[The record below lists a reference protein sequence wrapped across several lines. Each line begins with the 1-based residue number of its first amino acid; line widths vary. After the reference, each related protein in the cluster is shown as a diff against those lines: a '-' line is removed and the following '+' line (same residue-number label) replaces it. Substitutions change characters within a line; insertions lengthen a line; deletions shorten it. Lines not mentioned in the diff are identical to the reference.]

1 MEALEILALPFQV
14 GITVEPLPP
23 EKLLVVGVI
32 EAFNHGISP
41 RLRHWNKHRLN
52 PEMQTEPNY
61 QAWRT
66 GVTIA
71 ATKAQ
76 FIIKE
81 QEIRRPDHFPTAQ
94 QALGDLPIR
103 FGSQ

>member
-1 MEALEILALPFQV
+1 M
-14 GITVEPLPP
+14 GIAVKPLPP

-32 EAFNHGISP
+32 EAFDHRISP
-41 RLRHWNKHRLN
+41 GFRHRNKHRLN
-52 PEMQTEPNY
+52 PEMQTEPND
-61 QAWRT
+61 QARRP

-76 FIIKE
+76 LIIKE
-81 QEIRRPDHFPTAQ
+81 QEIRQPDHFPAAK